1 MRRVG
6 WARSWPSERTVSL
19 TAPAAKAYHGLV
31 PPRSPPRITS
41 SNRWLVATS
50 PLTGTD
56 VLVGLVESLAA
67 LSGVDH
73 VVVDEPGRRVWLIC
87 EAPGAAHQAIVTGR
101 DVLERAGITGD
112 DWTVEA
118 ATRARLDQGRTRFVD
133 IQVTM
138 EPDNR
143 VRARVTLEWA
153 GTETVGEA
161 VGEKGAAIELRTA
174 ATAALDALEKVVGQ
188 PLGIRLVGVKHVRAF
203 DADLMVV
210 SLYRAGSPAQ
220 KLPGVV
226 TMGEDPRRAAALA
239 VLNALNR
246 TLGNHLATR

>member
-1 MRRVG
+1 M
-6 WARSWPSERTVSL
+6 AS
-19 TAPAAKAYHGLV
+19 
-31 PPRSPPRITS
+31 
-41 SNRWLVATS
+41 S

-56 VLVGLVESLAA
+56 AIAGLVESLTA
-67 LSGVDH
+67 LAGVDR
-73 VVVDEPGRRVWLIC
+73 VLVDDPGRRLWLIC
-87 EAPGAAHQAIVTGR
+87 EAPGAAHQAIVAGR
-101 DVLERAGITGD
+101 DALQRAGLPEEG
-112 DWTVEA
+112 WTVEA

-143 VRARVTLEWA
+143 LRARVTLEWA

-174 ATAALDALEKVVGQ
+174 ATAALDALEKVIGQ

-246 TLGNHLATR
+246 TLGNYLATR